1 MSPSRSFVL
10 KLEPLA
16 GITIAKGAWAS
27 ITLLQNRSS
36 RLRKIRTK
44 NEKETTEI
52 QVYVFGQT
60 ETKASPVQGYNFVTA
75 ND

>member
-1 MSPSRSFVL
+1 MSPSRSFIL

-52 QVYVFGQT
+52 QVYVLG
-60 ETKASPVQGYNFVTA
+60 
-75 ND
+75 